1 MRKFQ
6 FFLIVEA
13 VLLLLALITILSND
27 IPRFIVILIITLLA
41 LKFYNNTNKVNFIL
55 TACLLIFFLIIML
68 NTYVILALIV
78 GLIYIMINHFSQVQK
93 NNRLAELSFET
104 RPVTLTKYRNQWF
117 GEDEDLMSDTYYF
130 DDVDVIRITG
140 NDTIDLSKVI
150 LRNQDNV
157 ILIRKVYGPTKI
169 IVPIDVS
176 VSLTVSSIY
185 GAVTFFDDIPY
196 DLRNETIKL
205 RSDDYDSS
213 SRSVKI
219 VINNFAGDTE
229 VIGR

>member
-13 VLLLLALITILSND
+13 ILLLLAMMTILSDD
-27 IPRFIVILIITLLA
+27 IPRFIAILILTLLA
-41 LKFYNNTNKVNFIL
+41 LKFYNNTDKINFIL
-55 TACLLIFFLIIML
+55 TACLLIFFLIMML
-68 NTYVILALIV
+68 NPFIILAMIV

-117 GEDEDLMSDTYYF
+117 GQEDDLSSDTYYF
-130 DDVDVIRITG
+130 DDIDVIRISG

-169 IVPIDVS
+169 LVPIDVS

-185 GAVTFFDDIPY
+185 GSVAFFDHKAY

-205 RSDDYDSS
+205 RSDDYEESN
-213 SRSVKI
+213 RSVKI
-219 VINNFAGDTE
+219 VISNFAGDTE
-229 VIGR
+229 VMSR

>member
-6 FFLIVEA
+6 LFLIVEA
-13 VLLLLALITILSND
+13 ILLALAMMTILSED
-27 IPRFIVILIITLLA
+27 VPRFVFILILTLMA
-41 LKFYNNTNKVNFIL
+41 LKYYNSTDKVNFLL
-55 TACLLIFFLIIML
+55 TSCLLVFFLIMML
-68 NTYVILALIV
+68 NPFIILAMVV

-104 RPVTLTKYRNQWF
+104 RPLSVTKYRNQWF
-117 GEDEDLMSDTYYF
+117 GNESYPQSDAYYF
-130 DDVDVIRITG
+130 DDIDLIRISG

-157 ILIRKVYGPTKI
+157 VLIRKIYGPTKI
-169 IVPIDVS
+169 VVPIDVS

-185 GAVTFFDDIPY
+185 GAVIFFDDPLY

-219 VINNFAGDTE
+219 VINNLAGDTE
-229 VIGR
+229 VVSQ

>member
-6 FFLIVEA
+6 LFLIVEA
-13 VLLLLALITILSND
+13 ILLTLAMMTILSED
-27 IPRFIVILIITLLA
+27 VPRFVFILILTLMA
-41 LKFYNNTNKVNFIL
+41 LKYYNSTDKVNFLL
-55 TACLLIFFLIIML
+55 TSCLLVFFLIMML
-68 NTYVILALIV
+68 NPFIILAMVV
-78 GLIYIMINHFSQVQK
+78 GLIYIVINHFSQVQK

-104 RPVTLTKYRNQWF
+104 RPLSVTKYRNQWF
-117 GEDEDLMSDTYYF
+117 GNESSPQSDAYYF
-130 DDVDVIRITG
+130 DDIDLIRISG

-157 ILIRKVYGPTKI
+157 VLIRKIYGPTKI
-169 IVPIDVS
+169 VVPIDVS

-185 GAVTFFDDIPY
+185 GAVTFFDDPSY

-219 VINNFAGDTE
+219 VINNLAGDTE
-229 VIGR
+229 VVSQ

>member
-13 VLLLLALITILSND
+13 VLLLLALTTILSND
-27 IPRFIVILIITLLA
+27 IPRFIAMLIIILLA
-41 LKFYNNTNKVNFIL
+41 LKFYNDTNKVNFVL

-93 NNRLAELSFET
+93 NNRLAELSFKT

-130 DDVDVIRITG
+130 DDVDVIRMTG
-140 NDTIDLSKVI
+140 NDSIDLSKVI

-176 VSLTVSSIY
+176 VNLTVSSIY

-205 RSDDYDSS
+205 RSDDYENS
-213 SRSVKI
+213 SRRVKI
-219 VINNFAGDTE
+219 VISNFAGDTE
-229 VIGR
+229 VISR